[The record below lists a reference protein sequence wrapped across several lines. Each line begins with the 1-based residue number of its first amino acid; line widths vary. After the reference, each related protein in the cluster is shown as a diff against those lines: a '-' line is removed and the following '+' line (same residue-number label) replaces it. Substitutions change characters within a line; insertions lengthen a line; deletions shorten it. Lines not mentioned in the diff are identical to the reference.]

1 MNSTNTTDTT
11 NNAAMHPFRR
21 PHVRRLIAL
30 ALGAAVLGSGT
41 LAACAKKEAE
51 AAPIETAP
59 ATRQNIVIDVEA
71 TGVIAPIGAVEVRSK
86 ASGQITAM
94 PVQTGAVVKRGDLLV
109 RVDPRDAQT
118 RYDQARAAL
127 TAARTNLSV
136 TKSQYDRARE
146 LSSQGVI
153 TAPELESATT
163 AYANAQSQVAQ
174 ANANLQI
181 AQVQLEDVTIRAP

>member
-1 MNSTNTTDTT
+1 MADTAYPGMMIPT
-11 NNAAMHPFRR
+11 RSIQ
-21 PHVRRLIAL
+21 VRRILAL
-30 ALGAAVLGSGT
+30 ALGAALLGSGA
-41 LAACAKKEAE
+41 LSACAKKEAE

-94 PVQTGAVVKRGDLLV
+94 PVQTGSVVKKGDLLV

-127 TAARTNLSV
+127 AAARTNLTV

-146 LSSQGVI
+146 LSNQGVI
-153 TAPELESATT
+153 TAPELETATT

-181 AQVQLEDVTIRAP
+181 AQV